1 MRVLFLNDLHD
12 PRIGSSIRQMY
23 QHAARLREL
32 GHEAAVASTTPD
44 PSQVGAR
51 TIEGCEVHL
60 LHSDYPL
67 RFRAWVGL
75 NNRRVIGPLRELLR
89 AWKPDVVHSQ
99 LVHTHLSYAALTEA
113 RAAGAAVV
121 FTAHDSMTYCYQK
134 LDCFHGGERHGWGLE
149 DYAAYWQ
156 KCIPCQRFR
165 YRPGRNA
172 AIRKVLERDVDRFT
186 VVSDALG
193 EAVRANGIRVDRTIH
208 NALRLK
214 QRLPDATAVG
224 AFRRRFGLEG
234 KRLVAIG
241 GRLHDLK
248 GVNEM
253 LRMLAHLRAEFGDLR
268 LVVMGRE
275 EAWRGFEPRAHE
287 LGVADMVV
295 PTGWLDGDELAS
307 AYAALDVLVSP
318 SICFETFGMV
328 NLEAMEMSRPVVVTS
343 FGGCRETVRE
353 GVTGFVANP
362 FDITGFA
369 GRIARLLRDPQ
380 LARRM
385 GQAGRALLE
394 ERFTI
399 PRLADEFA
407 EEYERALALRRGA
420 RPGP

>member
-1 MRVLFLNDLHD
+1 MRVLFLNDLFD
-12 PRIGSSIRQMY
+12 PRIGSSVRQMY

-32 GHEAAVASTTPD
+32 GHETAVISTTPD
-44 PSQVGAR
+44 LAQVGMR
-51 TIEGCEVHL
+51 EVEGCEVHL
-60 LHSDYPL
+60 LHSDYPV

-75 NNRRVIGPLRELLR
+75 RNPRVIGPLREVLR

-113 RAAGAAVV
+113 RAAGAGVV

-134 LDCFHGGERHGWGLE
+134 LDCFHGGEQHGWGLE
-149 DYAAYWQ
+149 DYRAYWQ
-156 KCIPCQRFR
+156 KCIPCQRLR

-172 AIRKVLERDVDRFT
+172 AIRRVLERDVDRFT

-214 QRLPDATAVG
+214 PQLPDAQAVA
-224 AFRRRFGLEG
+224 AFRARFGLEG
-234 KRLVAIG
+234 RRLIAIG
-241 GRLHDLK
+241 GRLHHLK
-248 GVNEM
+248 GVHEM
-253 LRMLAHLRAEFGDLR
+253 FRILAHLRDEFGDLR

-275 EAWRGFEPRAHE
+275 DVYRGFEPKARE
-287 LGVADMVV
+287 LGVADLVV
-295 PTGWLDGDELAS
+295 PTGWLDGDELDS

-328 NLEAMEMSRPVVVTS
+328 NLEAMEMSRPVVVTC

-353 GVTGFVANP
+353 GQSGFVANP
-362 FDITGFA
+362 FDTEGF
-369 GRIARLLRDPQ
+369 GERIARLLRDPE

-385 GQAGRALLE
+385 GAAGRALLE

-399 PRLADEFA
+399 PRLADEFL
-407 EEYERALALRRGA
+407 EEYERAVARRRAG
-420 RPGP
+420 